1 MAVDGRLNFD
11 TKIDTKGFSKGVN
24 SLSGQLSNLIGL
36 AGKLAAALG
45 AAFGVKQII
54 ESAAEVKAAQSQFE
68 QTFGEIQSQAESMIT
83 GVAKSSG
90 ILETRL
96 KGVGTS
102 IYAFAKTTGMDSAS
116 ALNLMNDALQVT
128 ADSAAYYDRSLEDT
142 AESLK
147 SFLKGNFENDAA
159 LGLSCTETTRNA
171 AANKLYSKS
180 FTELSEAQK
189 QMTLLQMVKD
199 ANALSGAMG
208 QAAREAD
215 GWENVTGNLKEA
227 WKQLLA
233 AVGQPVLALA
243 VPVVNNVTAAL
254 QKMTVIAQSAAKA
267 LSEVFGIDIGLDST
281 AAVSDNTSDL
291 SSKADL
297 AAQSYENMAAAA
309 EEASKANKNS
319 LASFDKINKLGDTS
333 DSTAGTNTVTA
344 PASSSGG
351 LQGNISVKADV
362 DTSEAEKKFAK
373 LFKDIKKG
381 LNSLFKPLKSAW
393 NKDGKKVTNSLK
405 YAFKEVFGL
414 TKKIGKSFGEV
425 WTNGT
430 GEKTVGHILRTFQ
443 NINVTIGNIAKN
455 LNQAWSEDNLG
466 TDIIQNIADIFNT
479 ILRHNENISKKISEW
494 SEDLDF
500 SPALTALRDLSAALE
515 PFTDTIGDG
524 LETFFDEVLLPL
536 GKWTIEDLIPTFLET
551 LADVITGLQKAWET
565 AAPVIKDKL
574 WDGFLKPI
582 AEWTAD
588 VAIGTLESLGDGIKK
603 IGESM
608 TEKDVEVL
616 IDLSGAVVAIC
627 AAAKAYKNVQKL
639 SSSLESLK
647 SKGSTASTTLQ
658 SWIQPLST
666 PASEGGTTF
675 ATKFCAAVAAF
686 FAGWEIGTAIRDAIG
701 GDKIDEAL
709 FPIFDGIVSFFTV
722 TIPEWWDST
731 TWQDF
736 IPIYNIFGDQIDGW
750 LHPILDSIVQF
761 FTVDIPGWWDTL
773 QEDTLFPI
781 YDKAVSAWESVV
793 TFFTESIPTFFTET
807 VPSWFSDLW
816 ESIKEIFK
824 DCVDWWSTLF
834 SDAWN
839 GVTGAFSDFK
849 KFFSDKWI
857 DITTAFSDAASWL
870 GDKFS
875 KAWENIK
882 TAFSL
887 SSVSSFFGDIWDSIK
902 SAFSTVGTWFEEIFS
917 KAWQKVKDVFSTGG
931 KIFSGIKD
939 GISEVFTDTVNT
951 IIDGLN
957 IVIAAPFDA
966 INDAIGWIRDLE
978 IAGWNPFEDLSE
990 ISVPQ
995 IPKLAT
1001 GTVVPANYGQ
1011 FLAVLGDNK
1020 REAEVVSPLS
1030 TMKQAVLEALVAYG
1044 GTGGN
1049 GQKTSL
1055 TIPITL
1061 NGRTISQIVIDDIN
1075 EYIRRNGRSP
1085 IKA

>member
-24 SLSGQLSNLIGL
+24 SLGGQMSSLIGL

-45 AAFGVKQII
+45 AAFSVKTLIT
-54 ESAAEVKAAQSQFE
+54 AA
-68 QTFGEIQSQAESMIT
+68 T
-83 GVAKSSG
+83 
-90 ILETRL
+90 ET
-96 KGVGTS
+96 S
-102 IYAFAKTTGMDSAS
+102 
-116 ALNLMNDALQVT
+116 NALQGLQSIIIGQGRNFSKATKWVQEYISDGLIPLQNAVT
-128 ADSAAYYDRSLEDT
+128 AYKNLAARGYDDTQIQKVLTALKDSAAYGRQSSYSLGEAVQT
-142 AESLK
+142 ATEGLK
-147 SFLKGNFENDAA
+147 NENSILVDNAGVTKNVSKMWEEYASSIGTTSGKLTQEQKIQAEVNGILAETQYQTGDAA
-159 LGLSCTETTRNA
+159 KIAGTFSGQISQLSFNINELKVSLGNVLTNILKPIVAYLNA
-171 AANKLYSKS
+171 AIKQITAFVDVSARLLG
-180 FTELSEAQK
+180 FTSITSSVSE
-189 QMTLLQMVKD
+189 
-199 ANALSGAMG
+199 N
-208 QAAREAD
+208 
-215 GWENVTGNLKEA
+215 
-227 WKQLLA
+227 
-233 AVGQPVLALA
+233 
-243 VPVVNNVTAAL
+243 TA
-254 QKMTVIAQSAAKA
+254 
-267 LSEVFGIDIGLDST
+267 
-281 AAVSDNTSDL
+281 DL
-291 SSKADL
+291 SSNADS
-297 AAQSYENMAAAA
+297 AAQSYEDMAAAA
-309 EEASKANKNS
+309 EAAEKASENQ
-319 LASFDKINKLGDTS
+319 LASFDKINKLGDST
-333 DSTAGTNTVTA
+333 DSTAGTNAALSPTT
-344 PASSSGG
+344 SSGG
-351 LQGNISVKADV
+351 LQSNISVKADF
-362 DTSEAEKKFAK
+362 DTSDAESKLTK

-381 LNSLFKPLKSAW
+381 FNKLFIPFKKAW
-393 NKDGKKVTNSLK
+393 SKDGKKVTDSLK
-405 YAFKEVFGL
+405 YAFKEVFDL
-414 TKKIGKSFGEV
+414 TKKISKSFGEV

-430 GEKTVGHILRTFQ
+430 GEKTVGYILRYFQ
-443 NINVTIGNIAKN
+443 NINVTIGNIARN
-455 LNQAWSEDNLG
+455 LKQAWSEDNLG
-466 TDIIQNIADIFNT
+466 IDIIQNIADIFNT
-479 ILRHNENISKKISEW
+479 IIRHNENISKKISEW

-588 VAIGTLESLGDGIKK
+588 VAISALESLGDGIKK
-603 IGESM
+603 IGECM

-647 SKGSTASTTLQ
+647 NKGSTASTTLK
-658 SWIQPLST
+658 SWNQPLST

-686 FAGWEIGTAIRDAIG
+686 FAGWEIGMAIRDAIG

-709 FPIFDGIVSFFTV
+709 FPIFDGIVNFFTV

-793 TFFTESIPTFFTET
+793 TFFTESIPTFFSET
-807 VPSWFSDLW
+807 VPGWFSDLW

-834 SDAWN
+834 SDAWD
-839 GVTGAFSDFK
+839 GVTDAFSDFK

-902 SAFSTVGTWFEEIFS
+902 SAFSSVGTWFEEIFS

-966 INDAIGWIRDLE
+966 INDAIGWIRNLE

-1020 REAEVVSPLS
+1020 REAEIVSPLS
-1030 TMKQAVLEALVAYG
+1030 TMKQALLEALVAYG
-1044 GTGGN
+1044 GSGGN
-1049 GQKTSL
+1049 GQRMSL

-1061 NGRTISQIVIDDIN
+1061 NGRVISQIVIDDIN

-1085 IKA
+1085 IRA